1 MSNLLDEFQKQLS
14 PNLIDFLSKSIGGES
29 KEATATAASSIFSVL
44 MNAMQKNAANS
55 SNGAENI
62 LGAIQRDHDGSILDN
77 AVEFLSGM
85 RAPQNSNMLNA
96 AGILKHVLGQ
106 NQGQVV
112 DRISKVSGLN
122 AMDIGQ
128 LLLKIAPL
136 AMGVLGK
143 TQRQQ
148 NLNAGG
154 LFDLLS
160 NTKQQV
166 NQRAPEA
173 SIFERILDQDGD
185 GSIID
190 DIASFGLKNLG
201 NIFKR

>member
-29 KEATATAASSIFSVL
+29 KEATTTAASSIFSVL
-44 MNAMQKNAANS
+44 MNAMQKNAAKE
-55 SNGAENI
+55 NGADNI
-62 LGAIQRDHDGSILDN
+62 FGAIQRDHDGSILDH

-96 AGILKHVLGQ
+96 SGILKHVLGQ

-122 AMDIGQ
+122 AMDVGQ
-128 LLLKIAPL
+128 LLLKIAPI
-136 AMGVLGK
+136 AMGVLGR

-154 LFDLLS
+154 LFDLLKNS
-160 NTKQQV
+160 TQQV
-166 NQRAPEA
+166 NQRAPQA

-190 DIASFGLKNLG
+190 DIANFGLKNLG